1 MSVSMTLESSIQK
14 KQDIFVKE
22 NHKLNLQ
29 IG

>member
-1 MSVSMTLESSIQK
+1 MSVSMTLESSTQK
-14 KQDIFVKE
+14 KQDILVKE